1 MPNLNKKSI
10 KMFELNVFN
19 CLSVIFGHLFS
30 VYVFVIIFISVLVYH
45 YSSKVETIF
54 SKPIKYLNV
63 NVMDFPVSLKHFSWC
78 NKFRYVFW
86 FVTSSAIKHSKN
98 LISSLVLYNIRILYP
113 THTLLYSICLCT
125 TGKIQFHTRVCLSDK
140 MFYARCKKINFL
152 SYPRS
157 NLLTLKMFSINS
169 NEDSH

>member
-113 THTLLYSICLCT
+113 THTLLYSIYACVQQEKYNSTQEFVCLTKCFMLDV
-125 TGKIQFHTRVCLSDK
+125 KKLIFFPTRVAIC
-140 MFYARCKKINFL
+140 
-152 SYPRS
+152 
-157 NLLTLKMFSINS
+157 
-169 NEDSH
+169 